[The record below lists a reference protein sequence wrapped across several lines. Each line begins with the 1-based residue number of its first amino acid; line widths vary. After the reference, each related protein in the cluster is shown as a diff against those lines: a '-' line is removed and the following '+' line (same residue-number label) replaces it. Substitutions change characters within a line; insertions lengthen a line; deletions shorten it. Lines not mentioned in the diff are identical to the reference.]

1 VSLLLSAVGLLVAC
15 NKNDYNE
22 EPELIYFADKI
33 HEEILAVGSTETI
46 TTDYEFKY
54 RGVGLVTNESVKI
67 STPSTITRT
76 LTYETSYDGSFP
88 KTTLY
93 KVGEFSDKTL
103 EFIARTYNG
112 RTIDMFECL
121 KTCVEQ
127 NVETYDFEERVL
139 IQMLFS
145 NQTANLD
152 EAFGI
157 YADRK
162 RVTDIIIRAYFT
174 IKSDAFFMNDEE
186 TSDAVFE
193 YLEDGLN
200 DVDDIKEFPNIY
212 MLALSKYYSRK
223 EKLNFKQTRL
233 CEMIVKNLCD
243 EDMIFS
249 YFKSLAKF
257 VYVDRDILESVFI
270 EYKGEKE
277 GIVLN
282 SKILP
287 LSDIFEEEEFPNVYK
302 NIFVKYKKIFA
313 DEIWEYQ
320 IVQNIDGN
328 VKVLANDCVQFEKEE
343 DARESRFI
351 LINDM
356 EDLPEGKDE
365 EMKKKLTEFIYKD
378 ELVDN
383 LFVLI

>member
-1 VSLLLSAVGLLVAC
+1 MYCDTLMNIGNKLESIEIIKSFGIEHIKKEDLL
-15 NKNDYNE
+15 
-22 EPELIYFADKI
+22 
-33 HEEILAVGSTETI
+33 T
-46 TTDYEFKY
+46 
-54 RGVGLVTNESVKI
+54 LVTKAIEDDVFEQNKI
-67 STPSTITRT
+67 LVDIA
-76 LTYETSYDGSFP
+76 F
-88 KTTLY
+88 TLY
-93 KVGEFSDKTL
+93 KNGVFCDKTL
-103 EFIARTYNG
+103 EFIARAYNG
-112 RTIDMFECL
+112 RTKDMFDCL
-121 KTCVEQ
+121 KVCVEQ
-127 NVETYDFEERVL
+127 NVETYDFEERIL

-145 NQTANLD
+145 NQTAKLD

-162 RVTDIIIRAYFT
+162 RVTDTIIRAYFT
-174 IKSDAFFMNDEE
+174 VKSDAFFMNDEE
-186 TSDAVFE
+186 TKDAVFE

-243 EDMIFS
+243 EDMVFS
-249 YFKSLAKF
+249 YFKALAKF
-257 VYVDRDILESVFI
+257 VYVDRDILESTFV

-277 GIVLN
+277 NIILK
-282 SKILP
+282 SKIFP
-287 LSDIFEEEEFPNVYK
+287 ISDDFFEEEFPNLYK

-320 IVQNIDGN
+320 VVQNTEGSI
-328 VKVLANDCVQFEKEE
+328 KVLANDCVQFNKDE
-343 DARESRFI
+343 DAKESRFI
-351 LINDM
+351 LINDI

-365 EMKKKLTEFIYKD
+365 EMKEKLTEFIYKD

-383 LFVLI
+383 LFALI

>member
-1 VSLLLSAVGLLVAC
+1 M
-15 NKNDYNE
+15 
-22 EPELIYFADKI
+22 
-33 HEEILAVGSTETI
+33 
-46 TTDYEFKY
+46 
-54 RGVGLVTNESVKI
+54 
-67 STPSTITRT
+67 
-76 LTYETSYDGSFP
+76 
-88 KTTLY
+88 
-93 KVGEFSDKTL
+93 GEFSDKSL
-103 EFIARTYNG
+103 EFIAKTYNG
-112 RTIDMFECL
+112 RTLDMFECF

-145 NQTANLD
+145 NQTTNLD